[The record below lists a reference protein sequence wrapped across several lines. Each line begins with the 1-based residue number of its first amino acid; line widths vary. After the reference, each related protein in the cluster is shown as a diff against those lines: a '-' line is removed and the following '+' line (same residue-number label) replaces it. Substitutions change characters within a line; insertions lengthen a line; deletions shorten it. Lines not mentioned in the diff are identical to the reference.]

1 MSWRMAVAVR
11 LSRWFV
17 RPLLARASPEL
28 IAQFDNGPPVFLRSP
43 GHVTHLVRRT
53 AGAELHW
60 IAVGR
65 TAPRRV
71 IFYVHGGAFVAGS
84 PRGHGPML
92 ARIARLSGVEVCA
105 PHYRLA
111 QVALFPAAL
120 DDVRAAWGALMSLG
134 YRPEDVVLGCDSAG
148 GALAFALLAERLAA
162 GERPAGVFAFSPWV
176 DMTLSGESL
185 ARFGPGDPLLPI
197 ERIAELRDLYLD
209 GSDPANP
216 AASPLFAEF
225 PDPPPALIQVGAE
238 EALLSDAERLADRL
252 RAAGGEVTL
261 DPWPGCL
268 HVWQMTDGWVPEAR
282 AALRDVGRFVQRSFD
297 MARR

>member
-17 RPLLARASPEL
+17 RPFLSRASPEL
-28 IAQFDNGPPVFLRSP
+28 VARFDNGPPFLLRSP

-53 AGAELHW
+53 AGSELHW

-65 TAPRRV
+65 PAPRRV
-71 IFYVHGGAFVAGS
+71 IFYIHGGAFVAGS

-105 PHYRLA
+105 PRYRLLQA
-111 QVALFPAAL
+111 ARFPAAL
-120 DDVRAAWGALMSLG
+120 EDVRAAWGALMSLG
-134 YRPEDVVLGCDSAG
+134 YRPGDVVLGCDSAG
-148 GALAFALLAERLAA
+148 GALAFALLAERLAEA
-162 GERPAGVFAFSPWV
+162 ERPAGIFAFSPWV

-185 ARFGPGDPLLPI
+185 VGFGPRDPLLPI

-209 GSDPANP
+209 GTDPADP
-216 AASPLFAEF
+216 AASPLLADFR
-225 PDPPPALIQVGAE
+225 DPPPALIQVGAE

-252 RAAGGEVTL
+252 RSAGGEVTL
-261 DPWPGCL
+261 DLWPGCL
-268 HVWQMTDGWVPEAR
+268 HVWQIADGWLPEAR
-282 AALRDVGRFVQRSFD
+282 AALRDVARFVQRSFD
-297 MARR
+297 SASR

>member
-11 LSRWFV
+11 LSRWLV
-17 RPLLARASPEL
+17 RPFLARASPEL
-28 IAQFDNGPPVFLRSP
+28 IARFDDSPPVMLRGP

-65 TAPRRV
+65 PAPRRV
-71 IFYVHGGAFVAGS
+71 IFYIHGGAFVAGS

-105 PHYRLA
+105 PRYRLVQA
-111 QVALFPAAL
+111 AHFPAAL
-120 DDVRAAWGALMSLG
+120 EDVRLAWDALMSLG
-134 YRPEDVVLGCDSAG
+134 YRPADVVLGCDSAG

-162 GERPAGVFAFSPWV
+162 GDRPAGIFAFSPWV
-176 DMTLSGESL
+176 DMTLSGDSL
-185 ARFGPGDPLLPI
+185 ARFGRSDPLLPI
-197 ERIAELRDLYLD
+197 ERIAELRDLYLN
-209 GSDPANP
+209 GTDPADP
-216 AASPLFAEF
+216 TASPLLADF

-238 EALLSDAERLADRL
+238 EALLSDAERLAEKL

-261 DPWPGCL
+261 DLWPGCL
-268 HVWQMTDGWVPEAR
+268 HVWQIADGWLPEAR

-297 MARR
+297 SGNR